1 MSLRFASLAWV
12 LAVAPLSL
20 RALELPNI
28 FSDHMVLQQGQPL
41 PVWGLTDSGAKVKIT
56 FGQQS
61 VEVVAD
67 AEGKW
72 LAKLAPESANATPAT
87 LQVTSGEKKIAFSD
101 VLVGEVW
108 LCSGQSNMQVKVDK
122 SLNGDLFILGGSN
135 PLLRLYQ
142 VEITPSTTPRFS
154 AKAKWT
160 PTDAESIAR
169 FSAAGFHFGSVLQ
182 SILGVPVGLVGAYAG
197 GTPAIA
203 WTRPSAFPK
212 HPLLMQHV
220 ADWEAGMP
228 SYAERQADYKIRF
241 AAWKK
246 SRGIAPNA
254 DIDVWAYDD
263 SPKPEL
269 YDPKGT
275 KRPGVLAN
283 GMLSTVAPYA
293 IRGAIWYQGEADAG
307 WVPERYDE
315 RLAVMVNDWRVWWD
329 NPTLAFGIA
338 QLANFK
344 KPVAEPTDEKW
355 AHLRESQRRFV
366 QNVPHTGLAVTIDVG
381 EANDIHP
388 LDKKTV
394 GQRLA
399 RWALT
404 DIYKKLTLRGGPEPV
419 GADFTDKVRIRFKST
434 GGGLWAFNG
443 GPLQGFTLAGRDGVF
458 YAAKAELKGKDAV
471 EVACPEV
478 PAPEAVRYAWAMNPR
493 GANLSNTQRLPAGPF
508 ELTKNPRAVP
518 VSSNP

>member
-1 MSLRFASLAWV
+1 MTIRFSLLA
-12 LAVAPLSL
+12 LLVAGATPSL

-28 FSDHMVLQQGQPL
+28 FSDHMVLQQGQAL
-41 PVWGLTDSGAKVKIT
+41 PVWGRADAGATVKVT
-56 FGQQS
+56 FGKQS
-61 VEVVAD
+61 VETVAD

-72 LAKLAPESANATPAT
+72 LAKLAPEPANATPAT
-87 LQVTSGEKKIAFSD
+87 LQVRSGEKDIVFED

-108 LCSGQSNMQVKVDK
+108 LCSGQSNMQVKVEN

-135 PLLRLYQ
+135 PLVRLYQ
-142 VEITPSTTPRFS
+142 VEIIPSTTPRFS

-160 PTDAESIAR
+160 PTDAPNIAR
-169 FSAAGFHFGSVLQ
+169 FSAVGFHFGTVLQ

-212 HPLLMQHV
+212 HPLLVQHV

-228 SYAERQADYKIRF
+228 TYTERNADYKIRF

-254 DIDVWAYDD
+254 DIDVWAYAD
-263 SPKPEL
+263 SPKPEP

-283 GMLSTVAPYA
+283 GMLATVAPYA
-293 IRGAIWYQGEADAG
+293 LRGAIWYQGEADAG
-307 WVPERYDE
+307 WAPEQYHE
-315 RLAVMVNDWRVWWD
+315 RLAVMVEDWRVWWE
-329 NPTLAFGIA
+329 NPALAFGVA
-338 QLANFK
+338 QLANFT

-355 AHLRESQRRFV
+355 PRLRESQRRFV
-366 QNVPHTGLAVTIDVG
+366 QNVPHSGLAVTIDVG

-388 LDKKTV
+388 LDKETV

-404 DIYKKLTLRGGPEPV
+404 DIYKKLNLRGGPEPT
-419 GADFTDKVRIRFKST
+419 GADFTDQVLVRFQST
-434 GGGLWAFNG
+434 GGGLWVFNG
-443 GPLQGFTLAGRDGVF
+443 GPLQGFTLAGADGVF
-458 YAAKAELKGKDAV
+458 HHAQAELKGKDAV
-471 EVACPEV
+471 VVRCPEV
-478 PAPEAVRYAWAMNPR
+478 PAPQAVRYAWAMNPR
-493 GANLSNTQRLPAGPF
+493 GANLSNGQRLPAGPF
-508 ELTKNPRAVP
+508 ELTKNPRPPTTAA
-518 VSSNP
+518 NP

>member
-12 LAVAPLSL
+12 LAVAPLGL

-41 PVWGLTDSGAKVKIT
+41 PVWGLAASGATVKIT

-87 LQVTSGEKKIAFSD
+87 LQVTSGEKQIAFSD

-108 LCSGQSNMQVKVDK
+108 LCSGQSNMQVKVEN

-135 PLLRLYQ
+135 PLVRLYQ
-142 VEITPSTTPRFS
+142 VEIIPSTTPRFS

-160 PTDAESIAR
+160 PTDAPNIAR
-169 FSAAGFHFGSVLQ
+169 FSAVGFHFGTVLQ

-212 HPLLMQHV
+212 HPLLVQHV

-228 SYAERQADYKIRF
+228 TYTERNADYKIRF

-254 DIDVWAYDD
+254 DIDVWAYAD
-263 SPKPEL
+263 SPKPEP

-293 IRGAIWYQGEADAG
+293 TRGAIWYQGEADAG

-315 RLAVMVNDWRVWWD
+315 RLAVMVEDWRVWWN
-329 NPTLAFGIA
+329 NPTLAFGVA

-355 AHLRESQRRFV
+355 AQFRESQRRFV
-366 QNVPHTGLAVTIDVG
+366 QNVPHSGLAVTIDVG

-388 LDKKTV
+388 LDKETV

-404 DIYKKLTLRGGPEPV
+404 DIYKKLNLRGGPEPT
-419 GADFTDKVRIRFKST
+419 GADFTDQVLVRFKST

-443 GPLQGFTLAGRDGVF
+443 GPLQGFTLAGPDGVF
-458 YAAKAELKGKDAV
+458 HHAQAELKGKDAV
-471 EVACPEV
+471 VVRCPEV
-478 PAPEAVRYAWAMNPR
+478 PAPQAVRYAWAMNPR
-493 GANLSNTQRLPAGPF
+493 GANLSNRQRLPAGPF
-508 ELTKNPRAVP
+508 ELAKNPRPPTTAA
-518 VSSNP
+518 NP